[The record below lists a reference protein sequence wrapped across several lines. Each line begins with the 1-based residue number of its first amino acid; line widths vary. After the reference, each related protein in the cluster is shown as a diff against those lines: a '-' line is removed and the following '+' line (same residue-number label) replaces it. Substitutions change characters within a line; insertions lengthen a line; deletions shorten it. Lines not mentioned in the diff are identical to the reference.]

1 MAADPDAQQETQPD
15 AQLAAQPADEPPA
28 PDESEATPDSE
39 DSAESSAQE
48 RGSKRRRSFWRDL
61 AVIVVAAL
69 ALTIVLKAFVVQV
82 FSIPSGS
89 MENTLVPGDR
99 ILVSKIVYDFRSIQ
113 RGDVVVFSGAG
124 SWDPATQPPSN
135 PLLRLL
141 DGAADLV
148 GIAAPGTD
156 YVKRVIGIPG
166 DHVVCCD
173 AQGRVTVNGV
183 PLSES
188 SYIYPGDV
196 PSTLKINTVVP
207 PGRLWVM
214 GDNRGDSDD
223 SRYRTTFPGGG
234 TIPESAVVGRAFV
247 VIWPLSRISD
257 VPIPETFKQ
266 PALTAAAAAAAAPP
280 LTVAGGTAIASAAVL
295 TLRRR
300 RRH

>member
-1 MAADPDAQQETQPD
+1 MAADPDAQPEAQPD
-15 AQLAAQPADEPPA
+15 ASSADDDQA
-28 PDESEATPDSE
+28 PDESQTADESQAPEAP
-39 DSAESSAQE
+39 
-48 RGSKRRRSFWRDL
+48 RKRKRSFWRDL

-89 MENTLVPGDR
+89 MENTLLPGDR

-124 SWDPATQPPSN
+124 SWDAPTQSPSN
-135 PLLRLL
+135 PLLRLW
-141 DGAADLV
+141 DDAAGLV

-156 YVKRVIGIPG
+156 YVKRVIGVPG

-173 AQGRVTVNGV
+173 LKGRVTVNGV

-196 PSTLKINTVVP
+196 PSTKTFNIVVP

-214 GDNRGDSDD
+214 GDNRADSDD
-223 SRYRTTFPGGG
+223 SRFRTSFPGGG

-247 VIWPLSRISD
+247 IIWPLSRISD
-257 VPIPETFKQ
+257 VPIPSTFQ
-266 PALTAAAAAAAAPP
+266 QAGLRAASAVAAAPP
-280 LTVAGGTAIASAAVL
+280 LTVAGGTALASAGVL

-300 RRH
+300 RRRH